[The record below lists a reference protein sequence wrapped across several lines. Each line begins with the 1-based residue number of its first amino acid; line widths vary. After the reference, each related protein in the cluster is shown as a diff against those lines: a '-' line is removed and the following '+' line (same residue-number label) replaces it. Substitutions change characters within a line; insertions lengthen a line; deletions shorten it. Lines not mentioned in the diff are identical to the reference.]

1 MNAYIYR
8 ESMRSGISA
17 DKLVKQLAKDPEQL
31 RSLQQNVILD
41 KTVEFLVSK
50 AKVSVKAPE
59 TSNPSS

>member
-1 MNAYIYR
+1 
-8 ESMRSGISA
+8 MRSGISA

-41 KTVEFLVSK
+41 KTVEFQVSK
-50 AKVSVKAPE
+50 AKGSVKAPE